1 MNTAMPG
8 IRSTVHEAG
17 AGIPLYLR
25 LILVQGLV
33 WVLLP
38 LIFEGSI
45 RLDVAEGV
53 IGGPEWQLS
62 YLRHPP
68 LSTWLTGLASMTGPA
83 RYAAVY
89 LIGQSLT
96 LAALALVFVFVRQRD
111 GQPAALLALMMGLAS
126 PFTTYVP
133 IQVSHNIGVLPFWM
147 LTLIT
152 AWAAFE
158 GGGVIAWTSFAVSV
172 ALGLWAK
179 YAILLLVGPLA
190 IAFLAVPQ
198 WRRQLRTPGPWIA
211 LCVGAAVIAP
221 HLNDV
226 LERGATTIL
235 FATRRLSLDFV
246 QALVLLQNLC
256 SIACWR
262 RVSWR

>member
-1 MNTAMPG
+1 MNTAIPCDP
-8 IRSTVHEAG
+8 STVQKVST
-17 AGIPLYLR
+17 GIPLYLR
-25 LILVQGLV
+25 LIFIQGLV

-83 RYAAVY
+83 RYAAGY
-89 LIGQSLT
+89 LIGQLLT
-96 LAALALVFVFVRQRD
+96 LAALALVCVFVRRLD

-133 IQVSHNIGVLPFWM
+133 IQVSHNIGVMPFWM
-147 LTLIT
+147 LTLLS

-158 GGGVIAWTSFAVSV
+158 GGGVIAWTLFGVSV
-172 ALGLWAK
+172 GLGLWAK
-179 YAILLLVGPLA
+179 YAILLLVGPLG
-190 IAFLAVPQ
+190 IAFLVVPQ
-198 WRRQLRTPGPWIA
+198 WLRLTNASKRIA
-211 LCVGAAVIAP
+211 L
-221 HLNDV
+221 
-226 LERGATTIL
+226 
-235 FATRRLSLDFV
+235 
-246 QALVLLQNLC
+246 
-256 SIACWR
+256 
-262 RVSWR
+262 RVSY